1 MSVYLFPSVPI
12 ICTSN
17 IIISILLG
25 KMNSLNF
32 ESLLHYFILVYLNGQ
47 GFGSSSSKKSNE
59 INNI

>member
-1 MSVYLFPSVPI
+1 MSVYLFPFVPI

-32 ESLLHYFILVYLNGQ
+32 ESLLVYQRELT
-47 GFGSSSSKKSNE
+47 K
-59 INNI
+59 